1 MQSVTLVIPAY
12 NEAGAIRD
20 VVQKARDVFRDA
32 QMDAEIVV
40 VVDGATDTTATEA
53 STVADLVLEHP
64 QNMGYGRSL
73 KTGIIAAKHDLIAI
87 ADADGTYPVE
97 RLPEMI
103 ELSDRFHMVVGAR
116 TGAFYQGGFA
126 KRLGRIVFRYLS
138 EFAAGQ
144 HIPDINSG
152 LRVFRR
158 GEIMPFFSVI
168 SAGFSFTT
176 TSTLVYLLNDRY
188 VHYIPIQYHRREGKS
203 KVRHFRDSL
212 RALQIIV
219 EAILRCNPIKIFLLL
234 ILPFV
239 GLGLFS
245 LFVAIF
251 SGHASW
257 WLASVA
263 SFCTSGIV
271 LGMGFLAVST
281 MSRRRLSDDIHR
293 VARAK
298 LQEPGSGPQL
308 GDDQDRSDDQD
319 PGDGQDPRED
329 RGPTDESA

>member
-12 NEAGAIRD
+12 NEAGAIRG
-20 VVQKARDVFRDA
+20 VVEKARSVFSRA
-32 QMDAEIVV
+32 EIDAEIVV
-40 VVDGATDTTATEA
+40 VVDGATDNTAQEA
-53 STVADLVLEHP
+53 VSVADMVLEHP

-73 KTGIIAAKHDLIAI
+73 KTGIMAAKHDLIAI
-87 ADADGTYPVE
+87 ADADGTYPFE

-116 TGAFYQGGFA
+116 TGSFYKGGPV
-126 KRLGRIVFRYLS
+126 KRLGRVVFRYLS

-158 GEIMPFFSVI
+158 GEIVPFFPVI

-176 TSTLVYLLNDRY
+176 TSTLVYLLNDRF
-188 VHYIPIQYHRREGKS
+188 VHYIPIEYHCREGKS
-203 KVRHFRDSL
+203 NVRHIRDSL

-234 ILPFV
+234 IFPFV
-239 GLGLFS
+239 FTGLLS
-245 LFVAIF
+245 AVVAAF
-251 SGHASW
+251 SGHPIW

-271 LGMGFLAVST
+271 LGMGFLAVAT
-281 MSRRRLSDDIHR
+281 MSRQRFSEEVHR
-293 VARAK
+293 VAQPA
-298 LQEPGSGPQL
+298 LQRPA
-308 GDDQDRSDDQD
+308 D
-319 PGDGQDPRED
+319 
-329 RGPTDESA
+329 DES